1 VKTITVIKEEQMKKV
16 YNDSAKIVAGIIFL
30 RFIEKFQKHFWLS
43 DGIVNLYRGATGTS
57 PITAALKLISR
68 ENGTYCRKLFKP
80 LMKIG
85 KNLSLNYFWII
96 YFDNAS
102 EEMKRSL
109 RNYAKQYLERRL
121 SRLKRKNSKT
131 LERRFNKVKKQN
143 EFSQLEMDFIK
154 GIYYINNFEIIKAY
168 YNYLKM
174 ERYSVTDIL
183 CIFSGL
189 SKNTVNSLVS
199 GRLFHDGVIKEN
211 FNSFKDTSE
220 DFSLDAD
227 ICKYINKK

>member
-1 VKTITVIKEEQMKKV
+1 VKTITVIKEEQMEKV
-16 YNDSAKIVAGIIFL
+16 YNDSEKIIAGIIFL
-30 RFIEKFQKHFWLS
+30 RFIKKFQKHFWLS
-43 DGIVNLYRGATGTS
+43 DGMVNLYRGATGTN

-68 ENGTYCRKLFKP
+68 ENGNYCRKLFKP

-85 KNLSLNYFWII
+85 KNLSLNSFWII

-109 RNYAKQYLERRL
+109 RNYAKKYLEKSL

-143 EFSQLEMDFIK
+143 EFSKQEMDFIK
-154 GIYYINNFEIIKAY
+154 GIYYINNFEIINEY
-168 YNYLKM
+168 YNSFTM
-174 ERYSVTDIL
+174 EKYSVTDIL

-189 SKNTVNSLVS
+189 SDNSVNSLIR
-199 GRLFHDGVIKEN
+199 GRLFKNGVIKAN
-211 FNSFKDTSE
+211 WIHYKDTLV

-227 ICKYINKK
+227 ISNYINKK